1 MYNTQIA
8 LLLFV
13 FNFDLFKA
21 LYWIAKSQMPEHAS
35 VTRDVCAR
43 WIEELG
49 IYLPGKCP
57 INTAFHDHFFGAYMG
72 NQYIETSP
80 DVNKISLR

>member
-1 MYNTQIA
+1 
-8 LLLFV
+8 
-13 FNFDLFKA
+13 
-21 LYWIAKSQMPEHAS
+21 MPEHAS

-49 IYLPGKCP
+49 IYP

-80 DVNKISLR
+80 DVNKIKLR